1 MNIGAKVKTMDGK
14 VLQVS
19 KLKRNQ
25 KLLIEEVGYDYEVAF
40 DFTAKSADKGSV
52 LFKSSNA
59 ILYQSSPK
67 SGKLAFWSDGYLNEF
82 DYMFPIGQRVQIV
95 IKGDHTSTSLYIDG
109 KLHQTLDKKILY
121 KIGEEVVYYQS
132 TLVFPLAFTGNFSG
146 QLLNLK
152 VLQK

>member
-1 MNIGAKVKTMDGK
+1 MQTLSLKMWTGAVDDLSFARFDSCRRALSEAPGVNIGAKVKTMDGK

-109 KLHQTLDKKILY
+109 KLHQTLDKKIL
-121 KIGEEVVYYQS
+121 
-132 TLVFPLAFTGNFSG
+132 
-146 QLLNLK
+146 
-152 VLQK
+152 